1 MTLPGSSLEPR
12 TRRSLSRQP
21 EQSKAGTRYK
31 SCIPKRNT
39 SLPRPVQRDMF
50 VCVCVCVT
58 LPIEGS
64 RHSPLQLKCS
74 SSSEAGNAAP
84 GTGPGSTLLHLIPGK
99 NAALLGIRRRETGRA
114 GMFPPRVDNSE
125 HNVDGVTLK
134 GQHSHSAKSGCVH
147 RHRLWFV
154 SYLVILN
161 PLMQPL
167 TFYFL

>member
-1 MTLPGSSLEPR
+1 M
-12 TRRSLSRQP
+12 
-21 EQSKAGTRYK
+21 
-31 SCIPKRNT
+31 C
-39 SLPRPVQRDMF
+39 

-64 RHSPLQLKCS
+64 RHSPPQLKCS

-167 TFYFL
+167 TFYFLSFFEFHVCKRDSTVVSATVSVL